1 MPADPRLSVLLERFT
16 PKGLYAV
23 VQSTNGSIP
32 DADIEMTR
40 PPVRQ
45 SNRRGAG
52 NMRHG
57 KPRPTRPGTSRGQS
71 RLGS

>member
-16 PKGLYAV
+16 AKGLHAV
-23 VQSTNGSIP
+23 VSTNGSIP

-40 PPVRQ
+40 PPVEQ
-45 SNRRGAG
+45 SGGSHQTWKA
-52 NMRHG
+52 
-57 KPRPTRPGTSRGQS
+57 TAIVLTSRGQS